1 MGKQF
6 LILFSLILGLGHNL
20 PSAIPSTCPDPAPSA
35 SFHSVGALRRTVK
48 GNVVI

>member
-35 SFHSVGALRRTVK
+35 SFDSVGVLRGTVER
-48 GNVVI
+48 NFVI